1 MWITDGKNVVY
12 AREFYDSVDYPRVY
26 VENDARFARA
36 LCRVLNSTA
45 MHKLNATHEEMDLR
59 GVPHIAG

>member
-1 MWITDGKNVVY
+1 MWITDGKNVVH
-12 AREFYDSVDYPRVY
+12 AREFYDFDYPRVY

-45 MHKLNATHEEMDLR
+45 MHKLNATHEEMDRR
-59 GVPHIAG
+59 GVPHIAR

>member
-1 MWITDGKNVVY
+1 MWITDGKNVVHCC
-12 AREFYDSVDYPRVY
+12 AQVCDYPRVY

>member
-1 MWITDGKNVVY
+1 MWITDGKNVVH

-36 LCRVLNSTA
+36 LCHVLNSTA
-45 MHKLNATHEEMDLR
+45 IHKINATHEDMNLKGIPR
-59 GVPHIAG
+59 V